1 MSINRDTFP
10 IELEGKNKT
19 KEYEAL
25 LRFLA
30 INEMFIEQ
38 IDELTEFKA
47 IFKHKF
53 KAKANDLKMIAED
66 VSAKMFCSKAIM
78 DDYDLLYKEVI
89 SECKN
94 ILNTIKV
101 IE

>member
-10 IELEGKNKT
+10 VELDGKNKT

-53 KAKANDLKMIAED
+53 K
-66 VSAKMFCSKAIM
+66 
-78 DDYDLLYKEVI
+78 
-89 SECKN
+89 
-94 ILNTIKV
+94 
-101 IE
+101 